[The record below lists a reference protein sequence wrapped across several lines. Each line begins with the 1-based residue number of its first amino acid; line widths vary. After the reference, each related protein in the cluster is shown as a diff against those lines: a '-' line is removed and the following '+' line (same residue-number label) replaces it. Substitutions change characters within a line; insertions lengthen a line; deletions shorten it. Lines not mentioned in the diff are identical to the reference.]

1 MCIGLASRNQH
12 EVQAVKMADIW
23 PLKTCWDTLM
33 EKCESE
39 TKELLRQYN
48 KEECSQIDERQDY
61 VQEVESIPTKET
73 SGKREFYVI
82 YFPCDWSA
90 VMFFNLTLILI

>member
-12 EVQAVKMADIW
+12 EVQAAKMADIW

-39 TKELLRQYN
+39 TKELLRRYN
-48 KEECSQIDERQDY
+48 KEEFS
-61 VQEVESIPTKET
+61 
-73 SGKREFYVI
+73 
-82 YFPCDWSA
+82 
-90 VMFFNLTLILI
+90 

>member
-12 EVQAVKMADIW
+12 EVQAAKMADIW

-39 TKELLRQYN
+39 TKELLQRYN
-48 KEECSQIDERQDY
+48 EEECSRIDKRQGY
-61 VQEVESIPTKET
+61 VQESIP
-73 SGKREFYVI
+73 RRLQVNEFYVI

>member
-12 EVQAVKMADIW
+12 EVQAAKMADIW
-23 PLKTCWDTLM
+23 LLKTCWDTLM

-39 TKELLRQYN
+39 TKELLRRYN
-48 KEECSQIDERQDY
+48 KEECSRIDKRQGY
-61 VQEVESIPTKET
+61 VHTKET

>member
-12 EVQAVKMADIW
+12 EVRAAKMADVW

-39 TKELLRQYN
+39 TKELLRRYN
-48 KEECSQIDERQDY
+48 KEECSRIDERQGY
-61 VQEVESIPTKET
+61 VQEVDSIPKRLQVNV
-73 SGKREFYVI
+73 SFRPFSSPVIGKLFY
-82 YFPCDWSA
+82 SS
-90 VMFFNLTLILI
+90 NRL

>member
-12 EVQAVKMADIW
+12 EVQAAKMADIW

-39 TKELLRQYN
+39 TKELLQRYN
-48 KEECSQIDERQDY
+48 EEECSRIDKRQ
-61 VQEVESIPTKET
+61 
-73 SGKREFYVI
+73 GKAMCRKLRAYQGDFR
-82 YFPCDWSA
+82 
-90 VMFFNLTLILI
+90 